1 MHIVLKKTC
10 WLKTALIA
18 ALVAL
23 TPASAMANPDI
34 AERFSRYGND
44 GAWLIQ
50 AEGAAA
56 QVLHGAGLADR
67 PLSPASSIKPLLA
80 LIALQTGALESADT
94 HLPWDGR
101 AYPGRPEW
109 QRDMA
114 LNEAMLSSSESYFG
128 TLAERIGREGLAEWI
143 ARVGYGNGVV
153 GEEPRRA
160 WHDGVLLI
168 SATQQLQFIDRL
180 RRDALPFAPEHLA
193 AVKAAMLQ
201 PSATGVRMFGKTGT
215 HLQADRS
222 GNGWWVGWVEG
233 GAEDTSFVLL
243 VTLQGL
249 DVRERRLQLAN
260 QLLQDAGVLP
270 PASQP

>member
-1 MHIVLKKTC
+1 MHVVLKKTC
-10 WLKTALIA
+10 WLMAVLIA
-18 ALVAL
+18 LA
-23 TPASAMANPDI
+23 PISAMAGPDT
-34 AERFSRYGND
+34 AERLSQYGAD

-50 AEGAAA
+50 PEGAAA
-56 QVLHGAGLADR
+56 QVLHGAALVDQ

-94 HLPWDGR
+94 QVPWDGR

-109 QRDMA
+109 ERGVA

-128 TLAERIGREGLAEWI
+128 TLAERIGRATLAEWI

-153 GEEPRRA
+153 GDTPRRA

-180 RRDALPFAPEHLA
+180 RRDALPFSPEHLA
-193 AVKAAMLQ
+193 AVKAAMRQ
-201 PSATGVRMFGKTGT
+201 PSAGGLRIFGKTGT
-215 HLQADRS
+215 HLGADRS

-233 GAEDTSFVLL
+233 DAGDTSFTLL
-243 VTLQGL
+243 LKLQQL
-249 DVRERRLQLAN
+249 DGRERRLQLAN

-270 PASQP
+270 PASPN